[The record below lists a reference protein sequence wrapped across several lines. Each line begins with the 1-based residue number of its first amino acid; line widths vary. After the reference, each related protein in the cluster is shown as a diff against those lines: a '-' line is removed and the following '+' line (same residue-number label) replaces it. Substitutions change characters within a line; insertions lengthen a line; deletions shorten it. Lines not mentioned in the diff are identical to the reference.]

1 MTRDLMMTIVIAL
14 IALSKVR
21 NERWLKRKACY
32 TLLKRDGGR
41 RVMVRVVISRE
52 MVIKWLWLRELDPT
66 LSSTARI
73 KRSG

>member
-1 MTRDLMMTIVIAL
+1 MTTVIAL

-32 TLLKRDGGR
+32 TCDLLKRDGGR